1 MKTPSMFVAH
11 DASRTGK
18 GQHLGYWT
26 TSQVNDPYHLPW
38 PGDFVDP
45 NWDPAERAAVASYL
59 DAQPDVQHWQ
69 GFSFCRLGC
78 GMVPGCTDKSDG
90 VYVWPA
96 GFSHYLRAHNV
107 KPPQEFID
115 HALGRAKQTKVA
127 HPKFSLPG
135 IYPLPDWVVEG
146 GRAKVISE
154 HGTLSVGTVVT
165 VHSFADENVN
175 IELAAVASFT
185 ISGSTSRAFSVPS
198 ARELVYLSLHGL
210 LDLGQLP
217 QHAGAR
223 PHAEVPPAELPP
235 LARGRW

>member
-1 MKTPSMFVAH
+1 MTLPLEGNVGNTGATRDGRKEDAHAIYVHRPVYLKAMKTPSMFVDH

-18 GQHLGYWT
+18 GKHLGYWT

-45 NWDPAERAAVASYL
+45 DWDPAERAAVASYL
-59 DAQPDVQHWQ
+59 DAQPDVQHWR

-115 HALGRAKQTKVA
+115 QALGRAKQTKVA

-154 HGTLSVGTVVT
+154 HGTLPVGTVVT

-175 IELAAVASFT
+175 IELADGSFFHYLRLDFA
-185 ISGSTSRAFSVPS
+185 GLFGPVS
-198 ARELVYLSLHGL
+198 A
-210 LDLGQLP
+210 
-217 QHAGAR
+217 
-223 PHAEVPPAELPP
+223 
-235 LARGRW
+235 